1 MGKQRK
7 KGEKFKEKQLI
18 HDKEKLEIEKHRI
31 ENFDYT
37 LRAQYIAWILWYN
50 TTCLHLNKNI
60 FASIVGWVSM
70 ENIRSMVLEK
80 LFHKQV

>member
-7 KGEKFKEKQLI
+7 RGEKLKEKQLI
-18 HDKEKLEIEKHRI
+18 HDKKRLAIEKRRI
-31 ENFDYT
+31 ENFDCT
-37 LRAQYIAWILWYN
+37 LCARYIAWIHWYN
-50 TTCLHLNKNI
+50 TTCLHLNRNI

-80 LFHKQV
+80 FYKHM